1 MKLRFAPSPTGY
13 LHVGNTRTLL
23 LNWFMAKKNK
33 AEFVLRFD
41 DTDQER
47 SEEKYV
53 DQIRADLEWL
63 GVDYD
68 HELKQSDRLDL
79 YTAAAEK
86 LKASGRLYPCYETK
100 NELDFKRKR
109 QLSQGR
115 PPVYDRAALR
125 LFPEEIKEFEAEVR
139 TPHWR
144 FKLDQDATI
153 TWEDAAHGTL
163 TFEAK
168 HFSDP
173 ILLREN
179 GAPVYT
185 LSGVVDDLDMGIT
198 HIIRGDDHI
207 SNTAIQIQLMEALG
221 GNGDDFTFAHM
232 PLLTSADGS
241 GLSKRLGSLGL
252 KDLKAQQIESMSI
265 VSYLGTLGNSTDA
278 ETYTSSEKFL
288 ENFDLGKFGK
298 SAPKFSMEDLE
309 RANEKFLQL
318 VSFDQIKGRLDALG
332 FTDLTPEF
340 WETIQGNLTYLTDVK
355 EHYDICY
362 SNITPRIEDQDY
374 VATALKLLP
383 ATPWTTDTW
392 KQWTSAI
399 KEETGRKGRELFMP
413 LRQALTAADHG
424 PEMKNILPFIGP
436 EKTMKRLKGET
447 A

>member
-13 LHVGNTRTLL
+13 LHVGNARTLL
-23 LNWFMAKKNK
+23 LNWFQAKKNN

-47 SEEKYV
+47 SEDKYV
-53 DQIRADLEWL
+53 DQIRTDLHWL
-63 GVDYD
+63 GIDYSN
-68 HELKQSDRLDL
+68 ELKQSDRLDL
-79 YTAAAEK
+79 YARAAK
-86 LKASGRLYPCYETK
+86 TLKDSGRLYPCYETK

-125 LFPEEIKEFEAEVR
+125 LSQEEIKEFEAEGS

-144 FKLDQDATI
+144 FKLDQEASI

-221 GNGDDFTFAHM
+221 GSGNDFIFAHM
-232 PLLTSADGS
+232 PLLTGSDGG

-252 KDLKAQQIESMSI
+252 KDLKEQQVEPMSI
-265 VSYLGTLGNSTDA
+265 LSYLGTLGNSSDA
-278 ETYTSSEKFL
+278 ETYTSTEAFLEKF
-288 ENFDLGKFGK
+288 DLKNFGK

-309 RANEKFLQL
+309 RTNEKFLQL
-318 VSFDQIKGRLDALG
+318 VSFDQIKERLNQLG
-332 FTDLTPEF
+332 FTNITPEF
-340 WETIQGNLTYLTDVK
+340 WLTIQGNLKYLTDVK
-355 EHYDICY
+355 ELYDICY
-362 SNITPRIEDQDY
+362 NNITPHVEDQDY
-374 VATALKLLP
+374 MATALNLLP
-383 ATPWTTDTW
+383 ETPWTTDTW
-392 KQWTSAI
+392 KEWTCAL
-399 KEETGRKGRELFMP
+399 KEKTGRKGRELFMP
-413 LRQALTAADHG
+413 LRQALTAANHG